1 MAEGDCI
8 KPRALEYCPIESQD
22 LMNQIIRD
30 SESQSFRVVRNNGSY
45 SILDNEQNR
54 IIKVV
59 CTNGTKVTIP
69 GLEVGVFFRAEL
81 IEEIFLE
88 NVNSLFS
95 TLRIR
100 NNLYMLGGGLYRD
113 YYLTVID
120 SIGTYNIK
128 RNEIFEL
135 SNVLLNPIKYFG
147 YGSNMNFKQMQDR
160 GCPKYKFISKAYL
173 EDYKFVYD
181 GFSKKRQCSVANV
194 IYIPGNRVWRGI
206 FKITKEL
213 KYF

>member
-1 MAEGDCI
+1 MAEGNCI
-8 KPRALEYCPIESQD
+8 KPRALEYCPIESQE
-22 LMNQIIRD
+22 LMDQIIRD
-30 SESQSFRVVRNNGSY
+30 SESQPFRVVRNNGSC

-100 NNLYMLGGGLYRD
+100 NNLYALGGGLYRD

-120 SIGTYNIK
+120 SIETYNTK

-147 YGSNMNFKQMQDR
+147 YGSNMNFKQM
-160 GCPKYKFISKAYL
+160 
-173 EDYKFVYD
+173 
-181 GFSKKRQCSVANV
+181 
-194 IYIPGNRVWRGI
+194 
-206 FKITKEL
+206 
-213 KYF
+213 